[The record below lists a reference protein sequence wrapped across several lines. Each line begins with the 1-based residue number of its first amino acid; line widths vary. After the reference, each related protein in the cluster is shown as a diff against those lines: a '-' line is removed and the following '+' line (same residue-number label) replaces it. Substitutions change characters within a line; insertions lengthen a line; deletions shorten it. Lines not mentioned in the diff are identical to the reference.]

1 LGLYYVWVG
10 GAFLV
15 RLNYEENTKV
25 GKYVGV
31 SVKGK

>member
-1 LGLYYVWVG
+1 VWVG

-25 GKYVGV
+25 DKYVGV
-31 SVKGK
+31 SVYK